1 MSCRF
6 KEISLANWPRIVQ
19 SAKLLHYHHLVY
31 RHLKRREGV
40 CIYIVY
46 TSFLFETPGFW
57 SLDLSS
63 LIAHPCDH
71 ILCCLKEG
79 WGWET
84 LLQFVLLV
92 RVCLWWEMWHGT
104 VTSWLA
110 VFLEHCSMFQL
121 AAELGEIHCSLS
133 LPGIIHSLC
142 CAVGK
147 WWLMLSCLPPCQ
159 EKPFV
164 RKNHLQYSVSPCCS
178 AMKMLWTKSLLLCG
192 AEQPVLGWAQ
202 HHFQVP
208 QRAVQGWCGN
218 SVLEIQCLSHA
229 LDFHLPLVEQFCA
242 KWLMGSGHSRLTS
255 LYHLLLHDTEPCCIC
270 LTSSF

>member
-19 SAKLLHYHHLVY
+19 PAKLLHCHHLVY

-40 CIYIVY
+40 YIYIYINY

-79 WGWET
+79 WDWEA
-84 LLQFVLLV
+84 LLQFVLWSLFV
-92 RVCLWWEMWHGT
+92 MRGVTWHSWIMVCCFPWALQHVPVGSRIRGNSLQP
-104 VTSWLA
+104 VTARHHSFP
-110 VFLEHCSMFQL
+110 VF
-121 AAELGEIHCSLS
+121 
-133 LPGIIHSLC
+133 

-159 EKPFV
+159 EKPFAV
-164 RKNHLQYSVSPCCS
+164 FSV
-178 AMKMLWTKSLLLCG
+178 SLLLCHENAVNKEPLPVWCRTACAWLGSAPLPG
-192 AEQPVLGWAQ
+192 APESCPG
-202 HHFQVP
+202 
-208 QRAVQGWCGN
+208 
-218 SVLEIQCLSHA
+218 
-229 LDFHLPLVEQFCA
+229 
-242 KWLMGSGHSRLTS
+242 LMW
-255 LYHLLLHDTEPCCIC
+255 
-270 LTSSF
+270 